1 MAQVNRDYISFG
13 SLFCHFAVEAILRND
28 DYCDELQVLF
38 YALNDGCGPCRN
50 QSVAEFPISVGRFKQ
65 EYSKQIKMNGRMTL
79 EAFLGMVINTTF
91 EDNRASGYGM
101 TAAYKPWTNKEDDK
115 IENSDGYDGAMLAWS
130 ANYGAFTRPMIE
142 MYIETAPAAD
152 VRTGGDPLDYLMRS
166 EKDNGGD
173 IKLIKRIHIYD
184 KANDP
189 LKKMSNVIR
198 DEEHNTFIA
207 GSLVRKDIIRGTNW
221 FKEHQKSVM
230 STAAMVEAA
239 TKTGVTPAV
248 TANASST
255 GMPEPGTEGDYIDK
269 RLSRTIAGGYTGLKE
284 YLSGLAPKIDIGA
297 NGTMV
302 ITANLASKTDGA
314 GAAINMIRQ
323 QNAYK
328 NPTGP
333 VPPPNGLS
341 DVNGLPLR
349 TYPAQLTMQTMG
361 CPQAS
366 LYQQYFIDFKTGTT
380 LDTLYNCTALKHSIT
395 PGKFTTDWTFMYT
408 GGYGSFGGAQ
418 TVIQTLKAAVESMI
432 PTPVMTEKTAKK

>member
-1 MAQVNRDYISFG
+1 MHY
-13 SLFCHFAVEAILRND
+13 
-28 DYCDELQVLF
+28 
-38 YALNDGCGPCRN
+38 
-50 QSVAEFPISVGRFKQ
+50 
-65 EYSKQIKMNGRMTL
+65 
-79 EAFLGMVINTTF
+79 
-91 EDNRASGYGM
+91 
-101 TAAYKPWTNKEDDK
+101 
-115 IENSDGYDGAMLAWS
+115 
-130 ANYGAFTRPMIE
+130 
-142 MYIETAPAAD
+142 
-152 VRTGGDPLDYLMRS
+152 
-166 EKDNGGD
+166 
-173 IKLIKRIHIYD
+173 

-198 DEEHNTFIA
+198 DEENNTFIA
-207 GSLVRKDIIRGTNW
+207 GALVRKDIIRGTNW

-230 STAAMVEAA
+230 ATAAIQAA
-239 TKTGVTPAV
+239 AAQTGVTPPV
-248 TANASST
+248 TANANSQ
-255 GMPEPGTEGDYIDK
+255 GMTEPGKEGDFIDK
-269 RLSRTIAGGYTGLKE
+269 RFSKVIPGGYAGLKE
-284 YLSGLAPKIDIGA
+284 HLSALAPKIDVGA

-432 PTPVMTEKTAKK
+432 PKPTPAESKKK

>member
-1 MAQVNRDYISFG
+1 MAKVKRDYISFG

-50 QSVAEFPISVGRFKQ
+50 QSIAEFPISVGRFKM
-65 EYSKQIKMNGRMTL
+65 EYSKQIKLNGRMTL

-101 TAAYKPWTNKEDDK
+101 QEAYKPWTSKEDDK
-115 IENSDGYDGAMLAWS
+115 IENSDKYDAAMLEWAS
-130 ANYGAFTRPMIE
+130 KYGTFTRPMIE
-142 MYIETAPAAD
+142 MYIETAPAAG
-152 VRTGGDPLDYLMRS
+152 VRTDGDPLDYLMRS
-166 EKDNGGD
+166 EKDNAGNTM
-173 IKLIKRIHIYD
+173 KLIKRLHIYD

-189 LKKMSNVIR
+189 LKGLSNMIR
-198 DEEHNTFIA
+198 DDVNNTFVVGTLIDKEA
-207 GSLVRKDIIRGTNW
+207 IRGTPW
-221 FKEHQKSVM
+221 FKKHVAKVKADFDAEV
-230 STAAMVEAA
+230 AAA
-239 TKTGVTPAV
+239 KLGVNPAV
-248 TANASST
+248 TAQNAST
-255 GMPEPGTEGDYIDK
+255 GMPALGTEGSYFD
-269 RLSRTIAGGYTGLKE
+269 SRFSKVIHGGYAGLKE
-284 YLSGLAPKIDIGA
+284 QLSGIAPKIDIGA

-302 ITANLASKTDGA
+302 ITANLASKTDSA

-333 VPPPNGLS
+333 VPPANGLS

-361 CPQAS
+361 CPLAD

-418 TVIQTLKAAVESMI
+418 TMIETLKAAVGSL
-432 PTPVMTEKTAKK
+432 TPKLEEKPSKK